1 MALSQH
7 IQRLDGG
14 GLFYTLRLDGHPMG
28 RVGHDQVWS
37 PDGRPT
43 PAHAMA
49 ILKDMGARSRGEEPC
64 FARVDIANA
73 ARLSIDTSGP
83 HTDVT
88 LLVEAGWLARCPLAT
103 TVNQVWRFMLERGFV
118 VQGVDEQT
126 LPAWADLARATWP
139 DLEEAAA

>member
-1 MALSQH
+1 MRLS
-7 IQRLDGG
+7 ITRRPE
-14 GLFYTLRLDGHPMG
+14 GLFYNVHLEGHPIG

-37 PDGRPT
+37 PNGRLP

-49 ILKDMGARSRGEEPC
+49 VLKDLGAQCRGEVPT
-64 FARVDIANA
+64 FATLELQGT
-73 ARLSIDTSGP
+73 ARLTIDTSEP
-83 HTDVT
+83 FTDIT
-88 LLVEAGWLARCPLAT
+88 LFVQAEWLAMCPPTT